1 MGPTYNCIFVNSTT
15 SANRLYGK
23 REHTIHFNQPQQQ
36 AQAAPPAEQKKARAL
51 YDFEAAEDNELTFKT
66 GEIGKKNDIPIL
78 TSVCAHSYSSE
89 ASLKANCTIQIQST
103 LGFATSL
110 RQGG

>member
-1 MGPTYNCIFVNSTT
+1 MG
-15 SANRLYGK
+15 
-23 REHTIHFNQPQQQ
+23 EHTFNFNQPQQQ

-78 TSVCAHSYSSE
+78 TSSMNFTEISLSSN
-89 ASLKANCTIQIQST
+89 LCFLQ
-103 LGFATSL
+103 
-110 RQGG
+110 

>member
-1 MGPTYNCIFVNSTT
+1 MELLDRQETQLRPRDSTKRPWDLLTYNCIFVKSTT
-15 SANRLYGK
+15 SADRLYGK

-66 GEIGKKNDIPIL
+66 GEIGKKSDIP
-78 TSVCAHSYSSE
+78 T
-89 ASLKANCTIQIQST
+89 T
-103 LGFATSL
+103 LAPY
-110 RQGG
+110 